1 VWVQFEAPGANGGAA
16 GGVGGAY
23 IRLLLPLAANAALG
37 AAGAGARL
45 ESRPEYYDF
54 DLFKVSGELA
64 ALVDRPLRALACT
77 VFDTETTGL
86 QPLHDEIISIGAVR
100 IVNGRMLRQEIYEQL
115 VDPQRP
121 IPEVAIGV
129 HGITDIMVRG
139 QPTIDRVLPRF
150 HRFAHDTVLVGHN
163 VAFDLRMFEVK
174 AAQAGVQFDQ
184 PVLDTL
190 LLSTVVHPEEASH
203 SLEAI
208 AARLG
213 IKAVGR
219 HTALGDA
226 LLTGEIYLHLLP
238 LLEAQGI
245 VTLRAALAASQ
256 QSYLARVT
264 Y

>member
-1 VWVQFEAPGANGGAA
+1 
-16 GGVGGAY
+16 
-23 IRLLLPLAANAALG
+23 
-37 AAGAGARL
+37 
-45 ESRPEYYDF
+45 
-54 DLFKVSGELA
+54 
-64 ALVDRPLRALACT
+64 
-77 VFDTETTGL
+77 
-86 QPLHDEIISIGAVR
+86 
-100 IVNGRMLRQEIYEQL
+100 
-115 VDPQRP
+115 
-121 IPEVAIGV
+121 
-129 HGITDIMVRG
+129 MVRG
-139 QPTIDRVLPRF
+139 QPTIGRVLPHF

-174 AAQAGVQFDQ
+174 IPLTGVQFDQ

-190 LLSTVVHPEEASH
+190 LLSTVVHPDAASH

-213 IKAVGR
+213 LQALGR

-245 VTLRAALAASQ
+245 FTLRAALEASQ
-256 QSYLARVT
+256 QSYLARLT